1 MIWAVL
7 LGVVVLALAAGLML
21 SARLVSRRPVL
32 AQVAVEGAYL
42 AVRPRGMIKILAFRG
57 KLLLDRTAIR
67 HVAVI
72 DRTGIPRLGMRLHG
86 TGTKNLQAGKFAT
99 DNQTGIV
106 FMLVGCGQRFLRVD
120 LGSGKIRYL
129 VIQVSDPDQAAAELT
144 AASRH

>member
-1 MIWAVL
+1 MISAVL

-21 SARLVSRRPVL
+21 SARLVSRRPDL

-42 AVRPRGMIKILAFRG
+42 AVRPRG
-57 KLLLDRTAIR
+57 
-67 HVAVI
+67 
-72 DRTGIPRLGMRLHG
+72 
-86 TGTKNLQAGKFAT
+86 TKNLQAGMFAT

-106 FMLVGCGQRFLRVD
+106 FMLVGRGQRFLRVD

-144 AASRH
+144 ANRRR